1 MLVIPSEVEES
12 LHLKPRPILKSQE
25 EVLESLEK
33 DLGLP
38 RGFCFRLRHEDDW
51 SFVVKLH
58 ALTESAAS
66 DFITRALGRKELAD
80 IFSRIEISK
89 PQTGK
94 VAFIRALNL
103 LPVGHTKFIENLSRI
118 RNQLAHKI
126 GNAGFTFAEYFQHE
140 RERLSEKQ
148 FAALGELWAF
158 GFEIAGQDDGHE
170 PLAHHVMRIESK
182 SELPKG
188 FKLQRIDVLLAQ
200 PKLAILWSALAILE
214 AMSLCNLFGP
224 QMWTFVMKCSD
235 RQECEDWVHQLFER
249 AKVEDANL
257 PEKAAQ
263 KFERLPG
270 VRIERDTDGQPILES
285 LAAGFYLWKQK
296 LLEEL

>member
-1 MLVIPSEVEES
+1 
-12 LHLKPRPILKSQE
+12 LKSQDE
-25 EVLESLEK
+25 LLESLET

-58 ALTESAAS
+58 ALIESASS

-80 IFSRIEISK
+80 VFSRIEMSR

-126 GNAGFTFAEYFQHE
+126 GNAGFSFAEHFQRE
-140 RERLSEKQ
+140 RERLNEKQ
-148 FAALGELWAF
+148 FAALGDIWAF
-158 GFEIAGQDDGHE
+158 GFVIAGQDCKHE
-170 PLAHHVMRIESK
+170 PLAHHVMRIEPK
-182 SELPKG
+182 SEIPQGL
-188 FKLQRIDVLLAQ
+188 KLQRIHVLLAQ

-224 QMWTFVMKCSD
+224 QMWTFLMNCDD
-235 RQECEDWVHQLFER
+235 RKECEDWVHQLFDR
-249 AKVEDANL
+249 AKVEGADL
-257 PEKAAQ
+257 PEKMAQ

-296 LLEEL
+296 VLEQL

>member
-1 MLVIPSEVEES
+1 M
-12 LHLKPRPILKSQE
+12 KSQDE
-25 EVLESLEK
+25 LLEALEK

-38 RGFCFRLRHEDDW
+38 RGFCFRLRDEDDW

-58 ALTESAAS
+58 ALVESAAS

-94 VAFIRALNL
+94 VAFIRALDL
-103 LPVGHTKFIENLSRI
+103 LPVGHTKFIENLSKI

-126 GNAGFTFAEYFQHE
+126 GNAGFTFAEYFQRE

-148 FAALGELWAF
+148 FAALGHLWAF
-158 GFEIAGQDDGHE
+158 GFEIAGQDHGHE

-188 FKLQRIDVLLAQ
+188 FKLHRIHVLLAQ

-224 QMWTFVMKCSD
+224 QMWIFVMQCSD
-235 RQECEDWVHQLFER
+235 RKECEDWVHDLFER
-249 AKVEDANL
+249 AKVGDANL

-263 KFERLPG
+263 KSERIPG
-270 VRIERDTDGQPILES
+270 VRIERDTDGQPIFES
-285 LAAGFYLWKQK
+285 LVSGFYVWKMRI
-296 LLEEL
+296 LEQL

>member
-1 MLVIPSEVEES
+1 
-12 LHLKPRPILKSQE
+12 LKSQDE
-25 EVLESLEK
+25 LLESLETE
-33 DLGLP
+33 LGLP
-38 RGFCFRLRHEDDW
+38 RGFCFHLRHEDDW

-58 ALTESAAS
+58 ALIESAAS

-80 IFSRIEISK
+80 IFSRIEMSK

-103 LPVGHTKFIENLSRI
+103 LPVGHTKFIEKLSQI

-126 GNAGFTFAEYFQHE
+126 GNAGFTFGQYLQHE
-140 RERLSEKQ
+140 RQRLSEKQ
-148 FAALGELWAF
+148 FAALGDRWAF
-158 GFEIAGQDDGHE
+158 GFVIAGQDYEHE
-170 PLAHHVMRIESK
+170 PLAHHVMRIQPK
-182 SELPKG
+182 SETPEGL
-188 FKLQRIDVLLAQ
+188 KLQRVYVLLAQ
-200 PKLAILWSALAILE
+200 PRLAILWSALAILE

-224 QMWTFVMKCSD
+224 QMWTFLMKCD
-235 RQECEDWVHQLFER
+235 DPKECEDWVHQLFDR
-249 AKVEDANL
+249 AKVEDVDL
-257 PEKAAQ
+257 PEKMAQ

>member
-1 MLVIPSEVEES
+1 M
-12 LHLKPRPILKSQE
+12 KSQDE
-25 EVLESLEK
+25 LLEALEK

-38 RGFCFRLRHEDDW
+38 RGFCFRLRDEDDW

-58 ALTESAAS
+58 ALIESAAS
-66 DFITRALGRKELAD
+66 DFITRALERKELAD
-80 IFSRIEISK
+80 IFSRIEMSK

-103 LPVGHTKFIENLSRI
+103 LPVGYTKFIENLSRI
-118 RNQLAHKI
+118 RNLLAHKI
-126 GNAGFTFAEYFQHE
+126 GNAGFTFAGHFKHE

-148 FAALGELWAF
+148 FAALGDLWAF
-158 GFEIAGQDDGHE
+158 GFYIVGEEYGHE

-188 FKLQRIDVLLAQ
+188 VKLQRIHMLLAQ
-200 PKLAILWSALAILE
+200 PKIAILWSALAILE
-214 AMSLCNLFGP
+214 AISLCNLFGP

-235 RQECEDWVHQLFER
+235 RRECEDWVHELFER
-249 AKVEDANL
+249 AKVGDANL

-263 KFERLPG
+263 KFERIPG
-270 VRIERDTDGQPILES
+270 VRIERDTDGQPIFES

-296 LLEEL
+296 VLEEL